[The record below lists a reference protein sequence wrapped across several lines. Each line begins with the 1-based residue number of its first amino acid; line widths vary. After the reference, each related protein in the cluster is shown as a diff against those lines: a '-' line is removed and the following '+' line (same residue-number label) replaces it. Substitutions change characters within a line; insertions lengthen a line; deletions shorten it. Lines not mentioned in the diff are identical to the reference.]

1 MRNSSSK
8 EIQILQKKAADLEA
22 KLKEK
27 ETEKQGL
34 ATALQEA
41 EHQRHEAEAQRH
53 EAEAKYQIVEADLKK
68 MSEKF
73 QKKERDYD
81 LLIHHY
87 LEAQR
92 QRFGRKSERFVD
104 EENPQVPLF
113 PVEFDGN
120 DPAPKPQDIETVTY
134 KRKKGGQR
142 RSLDTSGFPHR
153 EVILPVDEKDR
164 DCACCGREKKL
175 VGYQCSSRLHVIP
188 AQFEVVVEK
197 REKLACS
204 HGCEG
209 QFSTAPLPL
218 RVLPKSL
225 AGESLLAYIFVSK
238 VQDRQPLYHLE
249 KVMERRYNWK
259 IGRNIMARWMIMVAD
274 QLQPLINLMKDE
286 VEGYDIAAIDATSFH
301 VLNEPGRSTQTK
313 SYAYCIRGGP
323 PDKRV
328 ILYEYNAYAHKDYVD
343 ETLSNFKGVLQCDA
357 SPVCDKI
364 AKKTEVTLSYC
375 HAHTR
380 RYFEKI
386 EKASPKG
393 NTPLATE
400 AMQIYRRLYEVERYA
415 TEQGMSPDERL
426 ALRQKTSL
434 PILEAFHQ
442 WLLMNRDLTL
452 PQSPIGKA
460 IAYALNH
467 WTGLMVYM
475 KDGRIEI
482 DNNATERDIKPFV
495 MARKNFLFAC
505 TQQGAD
511 SLGIHFS
518 LILTASL
525 HGLNPIAYYTDML
538 TRLPYCASMA
548 DYESLLPWNW
558 LQTTA

>member
-41 EHQRHEAEAQRH
+41 EHQRHEAEA
-53 EAEAKYQIVEADLKK
+53 KYQIVEADLKK

-81 LLIHHY
+81 LLIHQY

-238 VQDRQPLYHLE
+238 VQDRQPL
-249 KVMERRYNWK
+249 
-259 IGRNIMARWMIMVAD
+259 
-274 QLQPLINLMKDE
+274 
-286 VEGYDIAAIDATSFH
+286 SF
-301 VLNEPGRSTQTK
+301 GK
-313 SYAYCIRGGP
+313 SHG
-323 PDKRV
+323 
-328 ILYEYNAYAHKDYVD
+328 
-343 ETLSNFKGVLQCDA
+343 
-357 SPVCDKI
+357 
-364 AKKTEVTLSYC
+364 
-375 HAHTR
+375 
-380 RYFEKI
+380 
-386 EKASPKG
+386 
-393 NTPLATE
+393 TPLQLENRAQHHGQ
-400 AMQIYRRLYEVERYA
+400 MDDYGRRSA
-415 TEQGMSPDERL
+415 S
-426 ALRQKTSL
+426 
-434 PILEAFHQ
+434 
-442 WLLMNRDLTL
+442 
-452 PQSPIGKA
+452 
-460 IAYALNH
+460 ALN
-467 WTGLMVYM
+467 
-475 KDGRIEI
+475 
-482 DNNATERDIKPFV
+482 
-495 MARKNFLFAC
+495 
-505 TQQGAD
+505 
-511 SLGIHFS
+511 
-518 LILTASL
+518 
-525 HGLNPIAYYTDML
+525 
-538 TRLPYCASMA
+538 
-548 DYESLLPWNW
+548 
-558 LQTTA
+558 